1 MLENSF
7 SKMLKVFEETKP
19 KDFTRQP
26 SEKFSSE
33 RMGGWL
39 LKDAND
45 MHIGFVSNY
54 GRTTYMNVVETTATN
69 KPRS

>member
-1 MLENSF
+1 MSDSF
-7 SKMLKVFEETKP
+7 TRVLKVFEKTKP
-19 KDFTRQP
+19 KGFTRQP
-26 SEKFSSE
+26 SEEHSSE

-54 GRTTYMNVVETTATN
+54 GRTSYMNVVETTATN
-69 KPRS
+69 KPRG